1 VPDAPALRRAVVLT
15 LIVGGAACGS
25 TGPAGHRAR
34 SRPRHRGL
42 TPWSR
47 SGSRCAQRGLEHR
60 REPRDGTRP
69 PGASRHTRTHRT
81 PGSSRAGAGRRSA
94 PADCERAHVTGD
106 PDRPVGPQPTAP
118 VRPRRAPPSARR
130 PRGLGT
136 SPAGRHTS
144 PDQTAALMERY
155 ATGWR
160 EHGLD
165 VWVTGKPSDDGAGAL
180 VGIGGCSLRHGLAWN
195 PQPQHRSM
203 PSWPWARTMS
213 LSGPFAVGSEGA
225 AGQGEARQGAR

>member
-1 VPDAPALRRAVVLT
+1 MWAIVPGPTRDTVVL
-15 LIVGGAACGS
+15 
-25 TGPAGHRAR
+25 
-34 SRPRHRGL
+34 
-42 TPWSR
+42 
-47 SGSRCAQRGLEHR
+47 
-60 REPRDGTRP
+60 
-69 PGASRHTRTHRT
+69 
-81 PGSSRAGAGRRSA
+81 
-94 PADCERAHVTGD
+94 
-106 PDRPVGPQPTAP
+106 
-118 VRPRRAPPSARR
+118 
-130 PRGLGT
+130 PRGLGQGRAAHNVVSSIVGSLVMGPALRVLRDIRAPTAPLAAHAPAPVVGQLRQTASVRT
-136 SPAGRHTS
+136 SQETLTDRLVLSPPRPSDLDELHRLHADPAVWEHLPAGRHTS

-195 PQPQHRSM
+195 PQPQHRSR
-203 PSWPWARTMS
+203 PPGRGRTMS